1 MRDFLLAL
9 LARSPAHGYDLK
21 QAYDALFADV
31 WQPINIGQVY
41 TTLSRLERDGL
52 VEATEVEQADRPA
65 KKVYALTELG
75 VKAVAGWLGEAPTP
89 AAPRTDL
96 VLRLV
101 AAQLTGLVPLGELVA
116 RQRAELLGALRQLE
130 VLVTTT
136 HADDV
141 ARLLVEGSALH
152 LQADLRWLERCDE
165 VLRPTAVLSPDPATA
180 PPPVEGAAS

>member
-52 VEATEVEQADRPA
+52 VQATEVEQADRPA

-75 VKAVAGWLGEAPTP
+75 VKAVEGWLGEAPPP

-130 VLVTTT
+130 ALVTTT

-165 VLRPTAVLSPDPATA
+165 VLRPTTAPRTDPTVA
-180 PPPVEGAAS
+180 PPPVEGAPS